1 MTEHMEETMTEQQTE
16 QIEQQTEQAPEVE
29 TPGAVAGEGTQEA
42 GTPDA
47 GDAPQDEQDG
57 GKASREAA
65 KYRTQLREAQARLE
79 ETGGRLAAF
88 QRAEVVRLAGES
100 LADGT
105 DLFLHRGDDLSP
117 YLSEDGTVDAERV
130 KTAVRELV
138 QERSYLTGTRF
149 QGRGGGGPQG
159 SGGIHFGGKP
169 VREPAPPR
177 IGAIF
182 DRPAS

>member
-1 MTEHMEETMTEQQTE
+1 MTATEHTEETMTEQQTE
-16 QIEQQTEQAPEVE
+16 QIEQQTEQAP
-29 TPGAVAGEGTQEA
+29 PAEGTQEA
-42 GTPDA
+42 STPDA
-47 GDAPQDEQDG
+47 EPTGDVLEGEQDG

-117 YLSEDGTVDAERV
+117 YLSEDGTVDAEKV

-138 QERSYLTGTRF
+138 NERSYLTGKRF
-149 QGRGGGGPQG
+149 LGTADQGAMPKGP
-159 SGGIHFGGKP
+159 S
-169 VREPAPPR
+169 APPR
-177 IGAIF
+177 PGAIF
-182 DRPAS
+182 SRPAS

>member
-1 MTEHMEETMTEQQTE
+1 MTATEHTEETMTEQQTE
-16 QIEQQTEQAPEVE
+16 QIEQQTEQAP
-29 TPGAVAGEGTQEA
+29 PAEGTQEA
-42 GTPDA
+42 STPDVEPT
-47 GDAPQDEQDG
+47 GDALEGEQDG

-117 YLSEDGTVDAERV
+117 YLSEDGTVDAEKV

>member
-1 MTEHMEETMTEQQTE
+1 MTEHMEEIMTE
-16 QIEQQTEQAPEVE
+16 QIEQTEQAPEVE
-29 TPGAVAGEGTQEA
+29 TPGAVAGEGTREVS
-42 GTPDA
+42 TPGVEPT
-47 GDAPQDEQDG
+47 GDAPEGEQDG
-57 GKASREAA
+57 GKGNREAA

-79 ETGGRLAAF
+79 ETGGRLAAM
-88 QRAEVVRLAGES
+88 QRAEVVRVAGEG

-105 DLFLHRGDDLSP
+105 DLFLHRGDDLGP
-117 YLSEDGTVDAERV
+117 YLSEDGTVDAEKV

-149 QGRGGGGPQG
+149 QGRAGGGPQG